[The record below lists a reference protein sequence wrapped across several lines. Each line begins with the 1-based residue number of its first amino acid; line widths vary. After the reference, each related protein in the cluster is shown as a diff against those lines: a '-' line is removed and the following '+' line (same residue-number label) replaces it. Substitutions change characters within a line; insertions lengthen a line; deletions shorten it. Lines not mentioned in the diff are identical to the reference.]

1 MFISPRQI
9 RAARGLL
16 GWTRTALA
24 DRAVATTTVADIER
38 GDVNP
43 KTSTM
48 MAIVAAL
55 EKAGIEFLRGDAA
68 GKGEGVRLARGDSSS
83 TLTRA

>member
-1 MFISPRQI
+1 MLISPRQI

-24 DRAVATTTVADIER
+24 DRAILSTTTVADIER

-48 MAIVAAL
+48 IALVLAL
-55 EKAGIEFLRGDAA
+55 EKAGIEFLRADAN
-68 GKGEGVRLARGDSSS
+68 GKGDGVRLTRGDI
-83 TLTRA
+83 

>member
-24 DRAVATTTVADIER
+24 DRAVVATTTVADIER

-55 EKAGIEFLRGDAA
+55 EKAGIAIAHGRD
-68 GKGEGVRLARGDSSS
+68 
-83 TLTRA
+83 